1 MSNTSQFGG
10 APADHLICI
19 VFLYFSIFLIPAHE
33 KKAVKERFVLP
44 QPLAQL
50 YYFQIKQYD

>member
-1 MSNTSQFGG
+1 MGNTAQFGG

-19 VFLYFSIFLIPAHE
+19 VFLYFSFLIPAHE

>member
-1 MSNTSQFGG
+1 MSNTVQFGG

-19 VFLYFSIFLIPAHE
+19 VFLYFSFLIPAHE